1 MSDASK
7 AAFLQWLQ
15 DNDPFLFEVVKKRA
29 GMDGGLGFDWGG
41 LFNTAVGVIKDVAPA
56 VISAQGQKKI
66 LDLQIERARQNL
78 PPLDTTNYMPTVKIA
93 ADITPENE
101 AAAIRIAQ
109 QTANDAAQKMKP
121 YFFGGLALVAYLFFK
136 KGRK

>member
-15 DNDPFLFEVVKKRA
+15 DNDPFIFEVVKKRA
-29 GMDGGLGFDWGG
+29 GIDGGLGLDWGG
-41 LFNTAVGVIKDVAPA
+41 LFTTAVNTIKDIAPA

-101 AAAIRIAQ
+101 AAAVRIAQ

-121 YFFGGLALVAYLFFK
+121 YFLAALAAGAYFMI
-136 KGRK
+136 KGRRK